1 MPWSTF
7 VRFNCCSLNG
17 TRDLSRPGA
26 DLLLTHGD
34 GLVLYTD
41 GVLDARAPEAG
52 LTAHDLVA
60 LLAAAGAGSPQ
71 QVADVLHRAAV
82 GASQAPRDDIAIIAL
97 RVTDRP
103 AAEPP
108 GGAPPAI
115 GAATPT

>member
-1 MPWSTF
+1 
-7 VRFNCCSLNG
+7 
-17 TRDLSRPGA
+17 LSA
-26 DLLLTHGD
+26 ES
-34 GLVLYTD
+34 V
-41 GVLDARAPEAG
+41 AG
-52 LTAHDLVA
+52 LRCCAARRRSRRQEA
-60 LLAAAGAGSPQ
+60 LWC
-71 QVADVLHRAAV
+71 AAV